1 MVILCSEQF
10 GGSSYCL
17 NVAKFPDTAPL
28 TPRKVGASCSH
39 LACEQA
45 LLFKR
50 ASRRA
55 RGFAACS
62 RVLARL
68 ASLDQIR
75 ELARRLVLFS
85 AIYSQSLVNYIP
97 VFFCLWGA

>member
-10 GGSSYCL
+10 GGSSSCL
-17 NVAKFPDTAPL
+17 NVDKFPDTAPL

-50 ASRRA
+50 ASRERA
-55 RGFAACS
+55 SEGLAAS
-62 RVLARL
+62 PLAR
-68 ASLDQIR
+68 AFSRDSLR
-75 ELARRLVLFS
+75 S
-85 AIYSQSLVNYIP
+85 TK
-97 VFFCLWGA
+97 